1 MPTSPRDRLT
11 LLPGGLTALPP
22 PSVLA
27 QSGGDPPCVDALLT
41 VQEGNRQVTLT
52 VTLVRGDDGHWRGRS
67 GRSVDVLLDAV
78 WQRALDHLRS
88 ASDSRRRV

>member
-27 QSGGDPPCVDALLT
+27 QSGGDPPCADAILT
-41 VQEGNRQVTLT
+41 VQEGSQQVTLA

>member
-27 QSGGDPPCVDALLT
+27 QSGGDLPCADALLDG
-41 VQEGNRQVTLT
+41 QEGNRQVTLT

-67 GRSVDVLLDAV
+67 GRSVDAVLDAV
-78 WQRALDHLRS
+78 RQRALDPSRS